1 VLSYIDVAWLI
12 GVLCLVMIPLVLM
25 LKKNDLIGKPVSV
38 E

>member
-25 LKKNDLIGKPVSV
+25 LKQNNPQAAIVRA